1 MRQTRISALWISL
14 FCLAVPFSSV
24 LADLADPPPML
35 FTDTDTEQHFA
46 KDPTVV
52 NFQGTYYLYYS
63 AGGRSGTH
71 PDGRFRIGIAT
82 SENLVDWVKIDELRW
97 KDGAETN
104 GFAAPG
110 ALVWRDQVHLF
121 YQSYGNGPRDAI
133 CHAWSDDGVNFT
145 RNANPVFR
153 PEPTDARGRV
163 WNSGR
168 AIDANVIPHGD
179 QLLLYW
185 ATRDPEHR
193 LQMVGVSAAP
203 LDSRFGPD
211 DWTQLSTEGPVLAP
225 ELPWEKNCIE
235 ASAMARR
242 HDRLYKFYG
251 GAYNHERQ
259 QIGVAYSVNGLN
271 FTRLCD
277 QGPFKPYG
285 EPGTWN
291 SYEVGHPFYFQDV
304 DGQGYLFYQGRAA
317 TEWGEDGTARRPG
330 PYHLSMSVVRWEADP
345 EGGPDRPVL
354 VPHQPEPLT
363 P

>member
-1 MRQTRISALWISL
+1 MPNARTLALGACLLCFARMPSAA
-14 FCLAVPFSSV
+14 LA
-24 LADLADPPPML
+24 APPEPPRML
-35 FTDTDTEQHFA
+35 FTDTDTEHHFA
-46 KDPTVV
+46 KDPAVV

-63 AGGRSGTH
+63 VGGRSGAH

-82 SENLVDWVKIDELRW
+82 SQNLVDWVKIDELRW
-97 KDGAETN
+97 NDGAETR

-110 ALVWRDQVHLF
+110 ALVKGNQVHLF

-133 CHAWSDDGVNFT
+133 CHAWSEDGVNFT
-145 RNANPVFR
+145 RNDNPVFR
-153 PEPTDARGRV
+153 PDPKDSQGRA

-185 ATRDPEHR
+185 ATRDPDHQV
-193 LQMVGVSAAP
+193 QMVGVSAAP

-242 HDRLYKFYG
+242 QDRLYKFYG

-259 QIGVAYSVNGLN
+259 QIGVAWSDDGLH
-271 FTRLCD
+271 FTRVCHDKPL
-277 QGPFKPYG
+277 KPYG

-291 SYEVGHPFYFQDV
+291 SYEVGHPFYFRDV
-304 DGQGYLFYQGRAA
+304 DGQEYLFYQGRAA
-317 TEWGEDGTARRPG
+317 TEWGPDGSARRPG

-354 VPHQPEPLT
+354 VPPDAEP
-363 P
+363 PAP